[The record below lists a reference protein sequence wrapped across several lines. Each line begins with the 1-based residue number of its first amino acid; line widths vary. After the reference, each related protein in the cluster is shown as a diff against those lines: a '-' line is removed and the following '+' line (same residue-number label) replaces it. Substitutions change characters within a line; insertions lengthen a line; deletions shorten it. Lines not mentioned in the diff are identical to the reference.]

1 MRMSQ
6 VVVVSTIALGLAAN
20 PAAAQ
25 EGAWTFSEL
34 GSGIKPA
41 IAVDGDNVPHVSFL
55 TEAIMGAVFYASNIS
70 GAWQTETVAQ
80 GYFYGPVDIDVTR
93 AGVPHVVYHDHEA
106 AQFNQSLGAGVLQ
119 IKNGSGWDEVRIS
132 DAGHDQWDADVAVED
147 SGIWHFAGID
157 PSQFGSESGL
167 EYITNAFGDPR
178 VEKVGSGAI
187 PYEFGVS
194 VEVGGGGVV
203 GISYYDAPKSSLMFA
218 ERGAGENGSWAITL
232 VQSDGDSGRYSD
244 LAYDP
249 EGNPHLSYWVFKGAN
264 DGVVRHAWRGA
275 DGAWQIEDV
284 GELSAVEPGF
294 VGARKITALELAN
307 DGTPQIMYGDE
318 EKVVYAT
325 RNSDG
330 SWTNATVVEAGDRPL
345 GQLVEFALDGNDQ
358 PHVTYFEVTQGSPL
372 EGIVF
377 YGTPGG

>member
-1 MRMSQ
+1 MA
-6 VVVVSTIALGLAAN
+6 I
-20 PAAAQ
+20 PAAIQ
-25 EGAWTFSEL
+25 IW
-34 GSGIKPA
+34 P
-41 IAVDGDNVPHVSFL
+41 
-55 TEAIMGAVFYASNIS
+55 M
-70 GAWQTETVAQ
+70 
-80 GYFYGPVDIDVTR
+80 TR
-93 AGVPHVVYHDHEA
+93 RV
-106 AQFNQSLGAGVLQ
+106 
-119 IKNGSGWDEVRIS
+119 IRI
-132 DAGHDQWDADVAVED
+132 
-147 SGIWHFAGID
+147 
-157 PSQFGSESGL
+157 P
-167 EYITNAFGDPR
+167 
-178 VEKVGSGAI
+178 
-187 PYEFGVS
+187 
-194 VEVGGGGVV
+194 
-203 GISYYDAPKSSLMFA
+203 
-218 ERGAGENGSWAITL
+218 
-232 VQSDGDSGRYSD
+232 
-244 LAYDP
+244 
-249 EGNPHLSYWVFKGAN
+249 SYWVFKGAN

-318 EKVVYAT
+318 GKVVYAT